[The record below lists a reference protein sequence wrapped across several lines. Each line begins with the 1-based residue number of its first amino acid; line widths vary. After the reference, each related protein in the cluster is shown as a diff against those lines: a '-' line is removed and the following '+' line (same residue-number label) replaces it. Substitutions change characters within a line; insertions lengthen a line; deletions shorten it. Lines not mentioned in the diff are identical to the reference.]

1 MFNDVSSTNFYASK
15 DLYGAYFSPKNQ
27 LHAKNKL
34 QTKEKNYFKYG
45 VTSFDKAKSTMNTNL
60 KAITTNVFGSLIAG
74 ISMHL
79 NEQ

>member
-45 VTSFDKAKSTMNTNL
+45 VTSFDKAK
-60 KAITTNVFGSLIAG
+60 KY
-74 ISMHL
+74 
-79 NEQ
+79 NEYQSQGHYNECFWQLDCRNFDAFK